1 MTVQNLKV
9 SFFLALRGILRGSR
23 GSLYLTVLIIA
34 MVFIN
39 MIFMPS
45 IILGFIK
52 VAENQLISY
61 EIGNILIS
69 PKEDDE
75 FIYDVQGLLDKIN
88 GIPGVSRAVAHYST
102 GVTLKNKGNIIGSTV
117 TAIKPN
123 DERLVTDIYQR
134 MGEGN
139 YLAEGER
146 DQIIIGIQ
154 TSGHKDTSEDM
165 GPTLGYLQPGDSVEV
180 EFTNGVSREYQ
191 IKGIIHTG
199 SYSSD
204 MGAYITWDEMESV
217 LGHPLDVASAIIIRT
232 DPDARES
239 EVKTQILRFGVSEK
253 VKTWEDLL
261 KEAMGRAVQNFA
273 MLNSITIIVSLIIAV
288 VVLFIVIM
296 IKTLSSRRQIGVLKA
311 IGLDKSII
319 IHNYVF
325 QVLIMTTL
333 GVITGA
339 IFLEIMVAILTV
351 YPFQFPD
358 GSVTPVVTIPD
369 MINNTIMLYV
379 AAFFAGYIPA
389 WRVASEDI
397 MTAMRS

>member
-1 MTVQNLKV
+1 MTLQNLKV
-9 SFFLALRGILRGSR
+9 SFFLALRGIMRGSR

-52 VAENQLISY
+52 TAEDQLISY

-75 FIYDVQGLLDKIN
+75 FIYDVQTLIDKVN
-88 GIPGVSRAVAHYST
+88 GVPGVYRASPHYST
-102 GVTLKNKGNIIGSTV
+102 GVTLKNKGNTVGSTI

-123 DERLVTDIYQR
+123 DERLVTDIYR
-134 MGEGN
+134 KMGEGT

-154 TSGHKDTSEDM
+154 TSGHKDQSEDM
-165 GPTLGYLQPGDSVEV
+165 GATLGYLQPGDSVEV

-191 IKGIIHTG
+191 VKGIIKTG

-217 LGHPLDVASAIIIRT
+217 LGHPIDDASAVLIRT
-232 DPDARES
+232 DPDAS
-239 EVKTQILRFGVSEK
+239 EAVVKTQILRFGVAEK

-273 MLNSITIIVSLIIAV
+273 MLNSITVIVSLIIAV

-333 GVITGA
+333 GVTLGA
-339 IFLEIMVAILTV
+339 ILLEAMVAILTV

-358 GSVTPVVTIPD
+358 GSVTPVVTVPD
-369 MINNTIMLYV
+369 MINNTIMLYI
-379 AAFFAGYIPA
+379 AAFIAGYIPA

-397 MTAMRS
+397 MTAMRA

>member
-1 MTVQNLKV
+1 MTLQNLKV
-9 SFFLALRGILRGSR
+9 SFFLATRGILRGSR

-52 VAENQLISY
+52 VAEDQLISY
-61 EIGNILIS
+61 EIGNVLIS

-75 FIYDVQGLLDKIN
+75 FVFDVQSLIDKVN
-88 GIPGVSRAVAHYST
+88 GVPGVFRAVAHYST
-102 GVTLKNKGNIIGSTV
+102 GVTLKNKGNVIGTTV
-117 TAIKPN
+117 TAIRPG
-123 DERLVTDIYQR
+123 DERLVTDIHR
-134 MGEGN
+134 KVIGN
-139 YLAEGER
+139 YLADGER
-146 DQIIIGIQ
+146 DQILIGIQ
-154 TSGHKDTSEDM
+154 TSGHKDSSEDM
-165 GPTLGYLQPGDSVEV
+165 GPTLGYLEPGDSVDV

-191 IKGIIHTG
+191 VKGIIHTG

-217 LGHPLDVASAIIIRT
+217 LGHPLDEASAIIVRT
-232 DPDARES
+232 DPDVPEAV
-239 EVKTQILRFGVSEK
+239 VKTQILRFGVSEK
-253 VKTWEDLL
+253 VQTWEDLL
-261 KEAMGRAVQNFA
+261 KEAMGRAVQNFS
-273 MLNSITIIVSLIIAV
+273 MLNSITVIVSLIIAI

-333 GVITGA
+333 GVIAGA

-358 GSVTPVVTIPD
+358 GSVTPVVTIAD
-369 MINNTIMLYV
+369 MVNNTIMLFI

>member
-1 MTVQNLKV
+1 MTLQDLKV
-9 SFFLALRGILRGSR
+9 SFFLALRGIFRGSR

-52 VAENQLISY
+52 TAEDQIITY
-61 EIGNILIS
+61 QMGNILVS
-69 PKEDDE
+69 PKEDEE
-75 FIYDVQGLLDKIN
+75 FIYDIQNLLDKVN
-88 GIPGVSRAVAHYST
+88 GIPGVSRAAAHYYAGAT
-102 GVTLKNKGNIIGSTV
+102 IKHKGNRVGTSIY
-117 TAIKPN
+117 AIRPN
-123 DERLVTDIYQR
+123 NERLVTGVYRKMLD
-134 MGEGN
+134 GE

-146 DQIIIGIQ
+146 NQIIIGIQ
-154 TSGHKDTSEDM
+154 TSGHKDPNEDM
-165 GPTLGYLQPGDSVEV
+165 GATLGYLQSGDSVDV
-180 EFTNGVSREYQ
+180 EYTNGVTKEYQ
-191 IKGIIHTG
+191 VKGIVQTG
-199 SYSSD
+199 SYYTD
-204 MGAYITWDEMESV
+204 MYAYVTWDDMEDV
-217 LGHPLDVASAIIIRT
+217 MGHPIDVASDMIIKT
-232 DPDARES
+232 DPGVKES

-261 KEAMGRAVQNFA
+261 KEAMGRAIQNFA

-333 GVITGA
+333 GVIIGA
-339 IFLEIMVAILTV
+339 ILLELMVAILTI

-358 GSVTPVVTIPD
+358 GSVTPVVTISD
-369 MINNTIMLYV
+369 MVNNTVMLYV
-379 AAFFAGYIPA
+379 AAFIAGYIPA

>member
-1 MTVQNLKV
+1 MTLQNLKV
-9 SFFLALRGILRGSR
+9 SFFLALRGIMRGSR

-52 VAENQLISY
+52 TAEDQLISY

-75 FIYDVQGLLDKIN
+75 FIYDVQTLIDKVN
-88 GIPGVSRAVAHYST
+88 GVPGVYRASPHYST
-102 GVTLKNKGNIIGSTV
+102 GVTLKNKGNTVGSTI

-123 DERLVTDIYQR
+123 DERLVTDIHR
-134 MGEGN
+134 KMGEGT

-154 TSGHKDTSEDM
+154 TSGHKDSSEDM
-165 GPTLGYLQPGDSVEV
+165 GATLGYLQPGDSVDV

-191 IKGIIHTG
+191 VKGIIKTG

-217 LGHPLDVASAIIIRT
+217 LGHPIDDASAVLIRT
-232 DPDARES
+232 DPDAS
-239 EVKTQILRFGVSEK
+239 EALVKTQILRFGVAEK

-333 GVITGA
+333 GVSLGA
-339 IFLEIMVAILTV
+339 VLLEAMVAILTV

-358 GSVTPVVTIPD
+358 GSVTPVVTISD
-369 MINNTIMLYV
+369 MINNTILLYI
-379 AAFFAGYIPA
+379 AAFIAGYIPA

-397 MTAMRS
+397 MTAMRA

>member
-1 MTVQNLKV
+1 MTLQDLKV
-9 SFFLALRGILRGSR
+9 SFFLALRGIFRGSR

-52 VAENQLISY
+52 TAEDQIITYSM
-61 EIGNILIS
+61 GNILIS

-75 FIYDVQGLLDKIN
+75 YIYDVQSLLDKVN
-88 GIPGVSRAVAHYST
+88 GIPGVSRAAAHYST
-102 GVTLKNKGNIIGSTV
+102 GVTIKNKGNKVGTSIV
-117 TAIKPN
+117 AIKPDN
-123 DERLVTDIYQR
+123 ERLVTGIYKKIVD
-134 MGEGN
+134 GE

-146 DQIIIGIQ
+146 NQIIIGIQ
-154 TSGHKDTSEDM
+154 TAGHKDSSEDM
-165 GPTLGYLQPGDSVEV
+165 GPTLGYLKSGDSVDV
-180 EFTNGVSREYQ
+180 EFTNGVSKEYQ
-191 IKGIIHTG
+191 IKGIIQTN
-199 SYSSD
+199 SYSAD
-204 MGAYITWDEMESV
+204 MGAYITWDEMEDV
-217 LGHPLDVASAIIIRT
+217 MGHPIDVATDMIIKT
-232 DPDARES
+232 DPDAKES
-239 EVKTQILRFGVSEK
+239 AVKTQILRFGVSEK

-261 KEAMGRAVQNFA
+261 KEAMGRAIQNFA
-273 MLNSITIIVSLIIAV
+273 MLNSITIVVSLIIAV

-333 GVITGA
+333 GVIVGA
-339 IFLEIMVAILTV
+339 FFLELMVGILTL

-358 GSVTPVVTIPD
+358 GSVTPVVTITD
-369 MINNTIMLYV
+369 MVNNTIMLYI
-379 AAFFAGYIPA
+379 AAFIAGYIPA

>member
-1 MTVQNLKV
+1 MTLQNLKV
-9 SFFLALRGILRGSR
+9 SFFLATRGILRGSR

-52 VAENQLISY
+52 VAEDQLISY
-61 EIGNILIS
+61 EIGNVLIS

-75 FIYDVQGLLDKIN
+75 FVFDVQSLIDKVN
-88 GIPGVSRAVAHYST
+88 GVPGVFRAVAHYST
-102 GVTLKNKGNIIGSTV
+102 GVTLKNKGNVIGTTV
-117 TAIKPN
+117 TAIRPG
-123 DERLVTDIYQR
+123 DERLVTDIHR
-134 MGEGN
+134 KVIGN
-139 YLAEGER
+139 YLADGER
-146 DQIIIGIQ
+146 DQILIGIQ
-154 TSGHKDTSEDM
+154 TSGHKDSSEDM
-165 GPTLGYLQPGDSVEV
+165 GPTLGYLEPGDSVDV

-191 IKGIIHTG
+191 VKGIIHTG

-217 LGHPLDVASAIIIRT
+217 LGHPLDEASAIIVRT
-232 DPDARES
+232 DPDVPEAV
-239 EVKTQILRFGVSEK
+239 VKTQILRFGVSEK
-253 VKTWEDLL
+253 VQTWEDLL
-261 KEAMGRAVQNFA
+261 KEAMGRAVQHFS
-273 MLNSITIIVSLIIAV
+273 MLNSITVIVSLIIAI

-333 GVITGA
+333 GVIAGA

-358 GSVTPVVTIPD
+358 GSVTPVVTIAD
-369 MINNTIMLYV
+369 MVNNTIMLFI

>member
-1 MTVQNLKV
+1 MTLQDLKV
-9 SFFLALRGILRGSR
+9 SFFLAVRGILRGSR

-52 VAENQLISY
+52 TAEDQLISY

-69 PKEDDE
+69 PKKDDE
-75 FIYDVQGLLDKIN
+75 FIYDIQSLIDKVN
-88 GIPGVSRAVAHYST
+88 GVPGVYRAAAHYST
-102 GVTLKNKGNIIGSTV
+102 GVTLKNKGNTVGSSIV
-117 TAIKPN
+117 AIKPN
-123 DERLVTDIYQR
+123 DERLVTDIHR
-134 MGEGN
+134 KMMDGE

-146 DQIIIGIQ
+146 NQIIIGIQ
-154 TSGHKDTSEDM
+154 TSGHKDSSEDM
-165 GPTLGYLQPGDSVEV
+165 GPTLGYLKPGDSVEV

-191 IKGIIHTG
+191 VKGIIKTG
-199 SYSSD
+199 SYTSD
-204 MGAYITWDEMESV
+204 MGAFITWDEMEDV
-217 LGHPLDVASAIIIRT
+217 LGHPIDVASGVIIRT
-232 DPDARES
+232 DPDAKES

-273 MLNSITIIVSLIIAV
+273 MLNSITVVVSLIIAV

-325 QVLIMTTL
+325 QVLIMTTI
-333 GVITGA
+333 GVIVGT
-339 IFLEIMVAILTV
+339 ILLELMVAVLTA

-358 GSVTPVVTIPD
+358 GSVTPVVTVAD
-369 MINNTIMLYV
+369 MVNNAILLFI
-379 AAFFAGYIPA
+379 AAFIAGYIPA

-397 MTAMRS
+397 MTAMRA